1 MLGWN
6 SYSLSVFGGDTL
18 LSSVV
23 QQTFSVKGQTV
34 SILGFVGRQSLVAA
48 TQLSRCS
55 EATAR
60 HNCVNSRAR
69 LSPARLYKNRPGP
82 VPAFPCLLPT

>member
-34 SILGFVGRQSLVAA
+34 SILGFVGRRLWLQLLSSPVVVKPQPDTTCKQLGAA
-48 TQLSRCS
+48 VS
-55 EATAR
+55 
-60 HNCVNSRAR
+60 
-69 LSPARLYKNRPGP
+69 SPAVQK
-82 VPAFPCLLPT
+82 